1 MISEQEQAQ
10 VRLLSDNEL
19 YPQAIEF
26 MKGIGKPLPASQ
38 INGLLNVSLGCTYDE
53 LKKFVDSQHQRKTW
67 SPKDEHIREFYKRLV
82 PKIKDLEK
90 VSLAIIKNR
99 HEKVSREDEQAISMV
114 LAREFIQHLLAEN
127 AYRDAM
133 KAFDAAR
140 SDEQRQDQRRSFNRG
155 GQAR

>member
-26 MKGIGKPLPASQ
+26 MKGIGKPLPANQ
-38 INGLLNVSLGCTYDE
+38 VNGLLNVSLGCTYGE

-67 SPKDEHIREFYKRLV
+67 SPKDEHIREFYKRPV

-90 VSLAIIKNR
+90 ASLAIIKNR
-99 HEKVSREDEQAISMV
+99 RENVSLEDKQAINMAV
-114 LAREFIQHLLAEN
+114 VREFIQHLLAEN
-127 AYRDAM
+127 AYRSAM
-133 KAFDAAR
+133 RAFDTAP
-140 SDEQRQDQRRSFNRG
+140 SDQQRRDQRRPFNRG